1 MRTYGIALPHPR
13 LPGTCRTGF
22 PHTEL
27 LPPLSYATL
36 IVPIAGLITA
46 LVSMNL
52 RLLIYTHVITGGTW
66 TGIDLFSGL
75 VLTRVMKGL
84 PPDSRAEV
92 VKRIVPLAIF
102 FVPVL
107 AGVAITSGIS
117 LAQRYN
123 ILDFKYPMIV
133 IAVVIV
139 AVLVIQGFGII
150 LPSEIR
156 IYRELR
162 KEVPDKDKIVCLG
175 LRIFRMTGSQA
186 IFQLALIYVMA
197 NLRLGI
203 FNPF

>member
-1 MRTYGIALPHPR
+1 MWKSFIPPAGSKHMQEGVPAPRTV
-13 LPGTCRTGF
+13 T
-22 PHTEL
+22 
-27 LPPLSYATL
+27 PLSYATL
-36 IVPIAGLITA
+36 IVPIAGLIIA
-46 LVSMNL
+46 LASRDL

-66 TGIDLFSGL
+66 TGIDLFYGL
-75 VLTRVMKGL
+75 VLSRVMKGL
-84 PPDSRAEV
+84 TPDSRAEF
-92 VKRIVPLAIF
+92 VKRIVPIAVF

-107 AGVAITSGIS
+107 AGVAITSGIT
-117 LAQRYN
+117 LALRYN

-133 IAVVIV
+133 IAVVV
-139 AVLVIQGFGII
+139 VTVLVIQGFGII

-162 KEVPDKDKIVCLG
+162 KEVPDKDKIVRLG

-203 FNPF
+203 LNPF